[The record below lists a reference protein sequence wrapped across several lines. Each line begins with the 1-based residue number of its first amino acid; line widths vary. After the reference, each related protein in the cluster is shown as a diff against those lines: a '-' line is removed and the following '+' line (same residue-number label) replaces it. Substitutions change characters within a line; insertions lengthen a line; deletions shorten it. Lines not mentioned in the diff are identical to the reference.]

1 MAQKPR
7 WWRARIVCN
16 EIRWV
21 LRVPTTHHRFG
32 LLRRRNCRL
41 YWLQFST
48 RVSPNVPT
56 TAALHIR
63 DWQFNIVDSIHIRID
78 YGVAGF
84 FCRRQYN
91 ASALLSGGSGSVL
104 VVVSSIASAPAFRSG
119 RHLCGDVLGD
129 FANSDQSVDRLFDFD
144 HRFRFGILH
153 SLVEDQRCSA
163 ESFVLFEHTDV
174 TVAHLLH
181 DVRRTRLCGH
191 LC

>member
-84 FCRRQYN
+84 LCRRQYN
-91 ASALLSGGSGSVL
+91 AGALLSGGSGSVL

-119 RHLCGDVLGD
+119 NLKSVEFINRIHILHLQFFSNRSAFMWWCSWRFCKLW
-129 FANSDQSVDRLFDFD
+129 SKCWSS
-144 HRFRFGILH
+144 FRFWS
-153 SLVEDQRCSA
+153 SLSVWHFTFSC
-163 ESFVLFEHTDV
+163 
-174 TVAHLLH
+174 
-181 DVRRTRLCGH
+181 RR
-191 LC
+191 